1 MKRKYSIA
9 LVICIVI
16 VLGIL
21 GYGYQQR
28 VKKIKESEE
37 TKQETI
43 HTQAKAE
50 KDEGFY
56 LAELN
61 GYLVVYREDKKTI
74 YEYTNILVAD
84 LPENV
89 QEEIL
94 EWKKMD
100 SIQELYGFL
109 ENYSS

>member
-9 LVICIVI
+9 LVLCLVL
-16 VLGIL
+16 VLGLL
-21 GYGYQQR
+21 GFGYNQR
-28 VKKIKESEE
+28 VKKIKESEK
-37 TKQETI
+37 TRQETI
-43 HTQAKAE
+43 NTQGKAE
-50 KDEGFY
+50 KEEGFY

-61 GYLVVYREDKKTI
+61 GYIVVYREDKKTI

-84 LPENV
+84 LPENL

-94 EWKKMD
+94 DWKKIN